1 MSYRF
6 DASHVFAQD
15 DGYMVMIGFADD
27 EHEPSQFVLLQKA
40 KEYDEQDKRLGMDKI
55 HIQVEDESRALYGG
69 IRLISKEGEHLLI
82 ELEDAAASALRV
94 NGNIEINLDPHHPQL
109 ATALAELEKLVSSEG
124 IPFNQNG

>member
-15 DGYMVMIGFADD
+15 DGYMVMIGFSDD

-69 IRLISKEGEHLLI
+69 IRLVSKEGEHLLI
-82 ELEDAAASALRV
+82 ELEDAAASALQV
-94 NGNIEINLDPHHPQL
+94 NGNIEINLDPRHPQL
-109 ATALAELEKLVSSEG
+109 ATALSELEKLVSSEG
-124 IPFNQNG
+124 IPFTQSG

>member
-1 MSYRF
+1 
-6 DASHVFAQD
+6 
-15 DGYMVMIGFADD
+15 MVMIGFADD

-82 ELEDAAASALRV
+82 ELEDAAASALQV
-94 NGNIEINLDPHHPQL
+94 NGHIEINLDPHHPQL